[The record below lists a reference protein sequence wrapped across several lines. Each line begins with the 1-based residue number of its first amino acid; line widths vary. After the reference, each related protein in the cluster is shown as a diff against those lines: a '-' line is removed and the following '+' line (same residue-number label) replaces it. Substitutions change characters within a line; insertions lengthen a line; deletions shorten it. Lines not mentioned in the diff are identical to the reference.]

1 MPPGG
6 DRTQNTKE
14 ENDMKR
20 ITKPKGI
27 RIAVIVLP
35 AALLIAAISVPA
47 IGAPVVN
54 GTRISKDGRNTI

>member
-1 MPPGG
+1 
-6 DRTQNTKE
+6 
-14 ENDMKR
+14 MKR